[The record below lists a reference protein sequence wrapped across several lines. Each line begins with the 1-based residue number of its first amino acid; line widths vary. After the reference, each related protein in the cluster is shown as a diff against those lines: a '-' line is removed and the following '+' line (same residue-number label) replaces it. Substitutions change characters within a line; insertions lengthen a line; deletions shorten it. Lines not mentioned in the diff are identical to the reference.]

1 MKSVGS
7 KLIRQPLFTFCMA
20 MTANTWAVEM
30 DCMIEPNTVI
40 NVSTAVEGI
49 IDSIK
54 VDRGDAIRKGEILAT
69 LESDVQKANVN
80 LAKARYEMN
89 AEMTAGQ
96 VRLAYAERKFD
107 RSVELHRNKFISTDK
122 KDDIETERRLAEL
135 KSAENEEGRKLAKMQ
150 LESALAAYKQRVI
163 TSPIDGIVVERFLS
177 VGEFAQAQP
186 IMRIA
191 SIDPLYVEV
200 ISHSQFYGHV
210 NKGMEA
216 TVNPEDPIGGSYKAV
231 VTHVDHVLDGASG
244 TFGIRLQLEN
254 KDNKIPAG
262 AECKVVFPDS

>member
-1 MKSVGS
+1 MNTRRSILLHHLVLVSG
-7 KLIRQPLFTFCMA
+7 LGMA
-20 MTANTWAVEM
+20 AHASAVEM

-54 VDRGDAIRKGEILAT
+54 VDRGDVIKKGELLAT
-69 LESDVQKANVN
+69 LESGVQKANVN

-96 VRLAYAERKFD
+96 VRLAYAERKFN
-107 RSVELHRNKFISTDK
+107 RSTELYRNKFISTDK

-135 KSAENEEGRKLAKMQ
+135 KNSENEEGRTLAKMQ
-150 LESALAAYKQRVI
+150 LESAIAAYKQRLI
-163 TSPIDGIVVERFLS
+163 TSPINGIVVERFLS

-200 ISHSQFYGHV
+200 ISHTQFYGLV
-210 NKGMEA
+210 KKGMEA
-216 TVNPEDPIGGSYKAV
+216 EVRPEEPIGGSYKAV

-262 AECKVVFPDS
+262 AECKVVFPDK